1 MNGIHEMFFM
11 EIIKLHD
18 FFPGCYSVGVT
29 SSVLKCINAAF
40 LSLSLTDLSSKF
52 IKVQSKSQLNEV
64 HLNSLKSNQN
74 HNLTKCR
81 TIQDK
86 TYSKEIRLV
95 RPELKS

>member
-1 MNGIHEMFFM
+1 M

-64 HLNSLKSNQN
+64 
-74 HNLTKCR
+74 
-81 TIQDK
+81 
-86 TYSKEIRLV
+86 
-95 RPELKS
+95 